1 MDFQEPYLK
10 EQIIAYIGNK
20 RRLLELIHESVI
32 SVCGDEKSVDGLKF
46 LDLFSGSGIVSRL
59 AKLMKFEVYANDW
72 EEYSYII
79 NRAYLETDNSDI
91 NSLFGSREK
100 FEKLLETINNLPVP
114 DKKDQYIAEY
124 YSPSDYDIDNADF
137 RRERL
142 FYTRDNGLII
152 DKIRNYIE
160 STYSG
165 NTEKEKRIKDLLIG
179 MLIFQSATHTN
190 TSGVFK
196 AFHKGFGGH
205 NRDALKRILTPIR
218 LKIPPLIDFGYPVHV
233 YMENANTL
241 VRKEELNGMDIV
253 YIDPPYNQHQYGS
266 NYHMLNSIALW
277 DKIPAPLDLDEK
289 GTLKVK
295 AAIRKD
301 WVNTRSE
308 YCYAKSAEEAFT
320 DLIKNISS
328 RFILISYSTD
338 GIIPFENM
346 KKICTQKG
354 RISIV
359 TNEYTKYRGGKQSNG
374 RLNTNIEF
382 ILIIDTEKKSD
393 PYSVDKVDS
402 VIKRKKLYLLF
413 KNRFSKEKLMTNSK
427 RAGKDSIYFKAGRKE
442 IELKTKYFFELIPVS
457 DLTELSSSETDE
469 LYNLIS
475 DSICESRGDEIEEI
489 LSRFKSSK
497 KDPEEYIYL
506 IRFLPDILRKLAHK
520 KNRDLFYTNLKKI
533 KSIENNHYELYSLIR
548 EKIKKTE
555 ILAEK
560 RFSG

>member
-32 SVCGDEKSVDGLKF
+32 SVCGDEKSVEGFKF

-72 EEYSYII
+72 EEYSLIL
-79 NRAYLETDNSDI
+79 NRAYLETDSSDI
-91 NSLFGSREK
+91 DSLFGSAEE

-114 DKKDQYIAEY
+114 DKNDQYIAKY

-142 FYTRDNGLII
+142 FYTRENGLII
-152 DKIRNYIE
+152 DKIRNHLE
-160 STYSG
+160 SEYSG
-165 NTEKEKRIKDLLIG
+165 NTEKEKRKKDLLTG
-179 MLIFQSATHTN
+179 MLLFQSATHTN

-205 NRDALKRILTPIR
+205 SRDALNRILNPIR
-218 LKIPPLIDFGYPVHV
+218 LKTPPLIDSDYPVHL
-233 YMENANTL
+233 YKENANTL
-241 VRKEELNGMDIV
+241 VRREEFKGMDIV

-301 WVNTRSE
+301 WVNTRSQ

-320 DLIKNISS
+320 DLIKDISS

-393 PYSVDKVDS
+393 SPSVDKVDS

-413 KNRFSKEKLMTNSK
+413 KNSFSKEKLLKNSL
-427 RAGKDSIYFKAGRKE
+427 RAKKDSICFKAGSKE
-442 IELKTKYFFELIPVS
+442 IDFKTKYFFELIPAS
-457 DLTELSSSETDE
+457 TLTDLSSSETEE

-475 DSICESRGDEIEEI
+475 DSICESREDEIEEI
-489 LSRFKSSK
+489 LSRFTSSEP
-497 KDPEEYIYL
+497 DMEEYIYL
-506 IRFLPDILRKLAHK
+506 IRFLPDVLRKLAHK
-520 KNRDLFYTNLKKI
+520 KNRDLFYSSLEKI
-533 KSIENNHYELYSLIR
+533 KRIEKNYYELYSLIR
-548 EKIKKTE
+548 EKINKTE